1 MKAWSIVGYALDA
14 DIYCNGECILVALG
28 ELPPEP
34 ADFENMMYAEVVA
47 YSARRKILRENTFGT
62 ADTED
67 ALKIV
72 ATRRNIDRD
81 DERSYDSGD
90 FPKVIFASE
99 EFPDYCP
106 RCALCHGVLDG
117 FDENDYATGDESEI

>member
-1 MKAWSIVGYALDA
+1 MTNRAL
-14 DIYCNGECILVALG
+14 
-28 ELPPEP
+28 
-34 ADFENMMYAEVVA
+34 
-47 YSARRKILRENTFGT
+47 ARRFKGETDVEACLGVIAE
-62 ADTED
+62 
-67 ALKIV
+67 
-72 ATRRNIDRD
+72 RRGIDRK

-117 FDENDYATGDESEI
+117 FDENDYKSDDESES